1 VTCPIAWISFGLDI
15 CGYGWC
21 ARRQRVD
28 LLFGRRYLPIEKPV
42 FSLLPGIRGL
52 DEVGCIK
59 VMRMPT
65 NGSGTLSC
73 GNLFDRILGVA
84 ISLLDISWMHRL
96 SWDKLLR
103 GGFPGA

>member
-1 VTCPIAWISFGLDI
+1 MTCPIAWILFGLDI

-28 LLFGRRYLPIEKPV
+28 LFFGWRYLPIEKSA

-52 DEVGCIK
+52 DEVGCIR

-65 NGSGTLSC
+65 NGSRTLSC
-73 GNLFDRILGVA
+73 GNLFETILGLA
-84 ISLLDISWMHRL
+84 ISLLDISWIHRL
-96 SWDKLLR
+96 SWDKL
-103 GGFPGA
+103 F